1 MIAVGQCAWVQ
12 WHWRR
17 RFAACLALAHALVLC
32 EDLVAVVLVLAHVAR
47 LAAVALVEKYVVQ
60 RIVVVLAEGV
70 ACLALSAHCL
80 PVHLCDDCS
89 KS

>member
-17 RFAACLALAHALVLC
+17 RFAACLVLAHVSALC
-32 EDLVAVVLVLAHVAR
+32 EDLVAVVPVVTR
-47 LAAVALVEKYVVQ
+47 VVQLAAVMLVEEHVVQ

-70 ACLALSAHCL
+70 ACLALLAHCL